1 MAAWRVELEG
11 IMRFGFWKKLKKPFF
26 ALAPMLDVTDVAFR
40 EMFAKYAPPD
50 VFWTEFVSCDGL
62 CSSGKE
68 KLLPMLEYT
77 ERQRPIV
84 AQIFGANPEHF
95 YRTAILVK
103 ELGFDGID
111 INMGCPDRAVERQGA
126 GCALITA
133 PKLAQK
139 IVLETKRGAGR
150 LPVSVK
156 TRLGFNRDTME
167 EWLPYLFEVE
177 PAAISIHART
187 RKEMSKVPAR
197 WDRITDAVALRD
209 GYFSLPAGRQ
219 GGTRSKPF
227 IIGNGDVASL
237 EEAEEKAFETGAD
250 GVMIGRGIFGNPWFF
265 SRSARVPAPKKKLSA
280 LLEHTVLFEKWFGN
294 SNLDRPSSKK
304 NFDIMK
310 KHFKA
315 YVSGFDGAKEL
326 RMKLME
332 AKSSKDV
339 HAILKDEGYL

>member
-1 MAAWRVELEG
+1 MRVELER
-11 IMRFGFWKKLKKPFF
+11 IMTFGFWKKLKKPFF

-68 KLLPMLEYT
+68 KLLPMLGYT

-84 AQIFGANPEHF
+84 AQIFGATPEHF
-95 YRTAILVK
+95 YRTAILVR

-126 GCALITA
+126 GAALINN
-133 PKLAQK
+133 PKLAQE

-167 EWLPYLFEVE
+167 EWLPYLFEGE
-177 PAAISIHART
+177 PAAITIHART

-197 WDRITDAVALRD
+197 WDRIADAVALRD
-209 GYFSLPAGRQ
+209 GYFSGI
-219 GGTRSKPF
+219 RSKPF

-237 EEAEEKAFETGAD
+237 KEAEEKALETGAD
-250 GVMIGRGIFGNPWFF
+250 GVMIGRGAFGNPWFF
-265 SRSARVPAPKKKLSA
+265 SRSSRSVSPSKKLTA
-280 LLEHTVLFEKWFGN
+280 LLEHTVIFEKRFGN
-294 SNLDRPSSKK
+294 SNLDRSSSIK

-315 YVSGFDGAKEL
+315 YASGFNGAKEM
-326 RMKLME
+326 RIKLME
-332 AKSSKDV
+332 AKSSNDIR
-339 HAILKDEGYL
+339 AILKNEGYLLSHA